1 MARYQD
7 KFRLDLRDVELIERA
22 LRHEI
27 KRRAVRGDV
36 GRADTNE
43 RAEMR
48 ALNQVLGKIH
58 NQKVFYAQ
66 VKADG
71 VPAG

>member
-7 KFRLDLRDVELIERA
+7 KFRLDLQDVELIERA
-22 LRHEI
+22 LRQEI
-27 KRRAVRGDV
+27 KRHARQGDV
-36 GRADTNE
+36 GNANTSE
-43 RAEMR
+43 QAAMR
-48 ALNQVLGKIH
+48 ELNQVLGKIH

-66 VKADG
+66 VNADG

>member
-7 KFRLDLRDVELIERA
+7 QFKLDISDIDRIERA
-22 LRHEI
+22 LRQEISRHSRPDRSPAADNDSRAEI
-27 KRRAVRGDV
+27 K
-36 GRADTNE
+36 
-43 RAEMR
+43 
-48 ALNQVLGKIH
+48 ALSRLLGKIH

-66 VKADG
+66 VNATG